1 MAEDSRR
8 NAANERPESEDEAIE
23 REIREIRA
31 SIEEAAADFPD
42 FDDWYRDLRLQYG
55 KPSDDVLA
63 YLYDGDFAAFEQL
76 MRDGYEPLLR

>member
-1 MAEDSRR
+1 MADTVRR
-8 NAANERPESEDEAIE
+8 ARHESLGSEDEAIE

-31 SIEEAAADFPD
+31 RIEEAEAEFPD

-55 KPSDDVLA
+55 KPSDEALA

-76 MRDGYEPLLR
+76 MRDGYEPPLR